1 MTFPN
6 VLKYCDEEVRAV
18 MIKKT
23 FWDQDADKQQGK
35 HAGLP
40 LLGRLTQLQASFPPE
55 GYPALEIHIF
65 SSS

>member
-6 VLKYCDEEVRAV
+6 VLKYCDGEVRAV

-23 FWDQDADKQQGK
+23 FWDQDADRQQGK
-35 HAGLP
+35 YIGLP
-40 LLGRLTQLQASFPPE
+40 VLGRFTWPQASFPPE
-55 GYPALEIHIF
+55 GYPGLEIHIF